1 MAQNARSHRKLKI
14 AGIVALVV
22 VVALLGFAG
31 NFLFDF
37 ALNPRAPYTMK
48 MMQDSKND
56 KEGEQP
62 DAEDTEAR
70 AWFKENRE
78 SSNLT
83 ADDGTELA
91 AWYFAASESTH
102 DYAVCL
108 HGYTNEPIGMA
119 RYVKRFHDRG
129 MNVLAPAAR
138 AHERSG
144 GDYIGMGWPERLDV
158 VAWIERVVQADPEAR
173 ILVFGE
179 SMGAATA
186 MNVAG
191 ESLPANVK
199 CIIEDC
205 GYTSVWDEF
214 SLQLKNVFGLPS
226 FPLLDVANLVCNV
239 RAGYDFHK
247 ASSVEQLKHATV
259 PMLFIHGD
267 QDTFVPYDMLDQNY
281 DACASKVKQKLTI
294 HGATHAKSAQVD
306 PELYW
311 NTVNNFLTSSASG
324 VESKLYEQVKYFY
337 TVNAWLPRN
346 ATVVNQKA
354 FDALDKP
361 TQEAVMKAAA
371 AAEKRGRETSE
382 RLDKEYLK
390 ELAAKGMVIAE
401 PSAALKA
408 EFAKIGDT
416 MTEEWIKNAGADGK
430 AIVDAYRKR

>member
-1 MAQNARSHRKLKI
+1 MDQSSHHHRKLKI
-14 AGIVALVV
+14 AGVIALVL
-22 VVALLGFAG
+22 VVALLGFTG

-37 ALNPRAPYTMK
+37 ALNPRAPYAMK
-48 MMQDSKND
+48 MMQDGKD
-56 KEGEQP
+56 AEKGEQIDAEEGE
-62 DAEDTEAR
+62 AR
-70 AWFKENRE
+70 TWFKENRE
-78 SSNLT
+78 SSSLT

-144 GDYIGMGWPERLDV
+144 GGYIGMGWPERLDV
-158 VAWIERVVQADPEAR
+158 VAWIGRIAAADPKAR

-179 SMGAATA
+179 SMSAATA

-214 SLQLKNVFGLPS
+214 SLQLKDVFCLPS

-247 ASSVEQLKHATV
+247 ASSVE
-259 PMLFIHGD
+259 
-267 QDTFVPYDMLDQNY
+267 
-281 DACASKVKQKLTI
+281 
-294 HGATHAKSAQVD
+294 
-306 PELYW
+306 
-311 NTVNNFLTSSASG
+311 
-324 VESKLYEQVKYFY
+324 
-337 TVNAWLPRN
+337 
-346 ATVVNQKA
+346 
-354 FDALDKP
+354 
-361 TQEAVMKAAA
+361 
-371 AAEKRGRETSE
+371 
-382 RLDKEYLK
+382 
-390 ELAAKGMVIAE
+390 
-401 PSAALKA
+401 
-408 EFAKIGDT
+408 
-416 MTEEWIKNAGADGK
+416 
-430 AIVDAYRKR
+430 

>member
-70 AWFKENRE
+70 AWVKENRE

-91 AWYFAASESTH
+91 AWYFAASESAH

-108 HGYTNEPIGMA
+108 HGYTNEPI
-119 RYVKRFHDRG
+119 G

-158 VAWIERVVQADPEAR
+158 VAWIGRIVAADPEAR

-205 GYTSVWDEF
+205 GYTSV
-214 SLQLKNVFGLPS
+214 
-226 FPLLDVANLVCNV
+226 
-239 RAGYDFHK
+239 
-247 ASSVEQLKHATV
+247 
-259 PMLFIHGD
+259 
-267 QDTFVPYDMLDQNY
+267 
-281 DACASKVKQKLTI
+281 
-294 HGATHAKSAQVD
+294 
-306 PELYW
+306 
-311 NTVNNFLTSSASG
+311 
-324 VESKLYEQVKYFY
+324 
-337 TVNAWLPRN
+337 
-346 ATVVNQKA
+346 
-354 FDALDKP
+354 
-361 TQEAVMKAAA
+361 
-371 AAEKRGRETSE
+371 
-382 RLDKEYLK
+382 
-390 ELAAKGMVIAE
+390 
-401 PSAALKA
+401 
-408 EFAKIGDT
+408 
-416 MTEEWIKNAGADGK
+416 
-430 AIVDAYRKR
+430 

>member
-1 MAQNARSHRKLKI
+1 MAQNAHSHRKLKI

-22 VVALLGFAG
+22 VIALLGFAG

-48 MMQDSKND
+48 MMQDGKDD
-56 KEGEQP
+56 KESEQP
-62 DAEDTEAR
+62 DAEGTEAR

-78 SSNLT
+78 SSSLT

-91 AWYFAASESTH
+91 AWYFAAPESTH
-102 DYAVCL
+102 NYAICL
-108 HGYTNEPIGMA
+108 HGYTDEPIGMA
-119 RYVKRFHDRG
+119 RYVKRF
-129 MNVLAPAAR
+129 
-138 AHERSG
+138 HERSG

-158 VAWIERVVQADPEAR
+158 VAWIGRIVQADPEAR

-214 SLQLKNVFGLPS
+214 SLQLKDVFGLPS

-247 ASSVEQLKHATV
+247 ASSVDQLKRATV

-267 QDTFVPYDMLDQNY
+267 QDTFVPYSMLDQNY
-281 DACASKVKQKLTI
+281 EACASKVKQKLTI

-311 NTVNNFLTSSASG
+311 NTVDDFLGKNF
-324 VESKLYEQVKYFY
+324 
-337 TVNAWLPRN
+337 
-346 ATVVNQKA
+346 
-354 FDALDKP
+354 
-361 TQEAVMKAAA
+361 
-371 AAEKRGRETSE
+371 
-382 RLDKEYLK
+382 
-390 ELAAKGMVIAE
+390 
-401 PSAALKA
+401 
-408 EFAKIGDT
+408 
-416 MTEEWIKNAGADGK
+416 
-430 AIVDAYRKR
+430 

>member
-1 MAQNARSHRKLKI
+1 MSQNARSHRKLKI
-14 AGIVALVV
+14 AGVVALVL

-37 ALNPRAPYTMK
+37 ALNPQAPYTMK
-48 MMQDSKND
+48 MMQDGKDD
-56 KEGEQP
+56 KKGEQP
-62 DAEDTEAR
+62 DAEETEAR

-144 GDYIGMGWPERLDV
+144 GDYIGMGWPERLDI
-158 VAWIERVVQADPEAR
+158 VAWIGRIVQADPEAR

-214 SLQLKNVFGLPS
+214 FCSSRTCSACPA
-226 FPLLDVANLVCNV
+226 FPC
-239 RAGYDFHK
+239 
-247 ASSVEQLKHATV
+247 S
-259 PMLFIHGD
+259 M
-267 QDTFVPYDMLDQNY
+267 
-281 DACASKVKQKLTI
+281 
-294 HGATHAKSAQVD
+294 
-306 PELYW
+306 
-311 NTVNNFLTSSASG
+311 
-324 VESKLYEQVKYFY
+324 
-337 TVNAWLPRN
+337 
-346 ATVVNQKA
+346 
-354 FDALDKP
+354 
-361 TQEAVMKAAA
+361 
-371 AAEKRGRETSE
+371 
-382 RLDKEYLK
+382 
-390 ELAAKGMVIAE
+390 
-401 PSAALKA
+401 
-408 EFAKIGDT
+408 
-416 MTEEWIKNAGADGK
+416 
-430 AIVDAYRKR
+430 

>member
-1 MAQNARSHRKLKI
+1 MSQNARSHRKLKI
-14 AGIVALVV
+14 AGVVALVL

-37 ALNPRAPYTMK
+37 ALNPQAPYTMK

-70 AWFKENRE
+70 AWFKENRK

-119 RYVKRFHDRG
+119 RYAKRFHDRG

-144 GDYIGMGWPERLDV
+144 GDYIGMGWPERLDI
-158 VAWIERVVQADPEAR
+158 VAWIGRIVQADPEAR

-186 MNVAG
+186 MDVAG

-214 SLQLKNVFGLPS
+214 SLQLKDVFGLPS
-226 FPLLDVANLVCNV
+226 FPLLDIATWCATCARATTFIRRAVWSNSNTRQFPCCLSTATRTPLYRTVCSTKTTT
-239 RAGYDFHK
+239 RAP
-247 ASSVEQLKHATV
+247 ARSS
-259 PMLFIHGD
+259 
-267 QDTFVPYDMLDQNY
+267 
-281 DACASKVKQKLTI
+281 
-294 HGATHAKSAQVD
+294 KSSLSMA
-306 PELYW
+306 PPTPRARRSTP
-311 NTVNNFLTSSASG
+311 NSTGTRSTTSSTRI
-324 VESKLYEQVKYFY
+324 F
-337 TVNAWLPRN
+337 R
-346 ATVVNQKA
+346 QKQRLR
-354 FDALDKP
+354 FCCQKS
-361 TQEAVMKAAA
+361 VCS
-371 AAEKRGRETSE
+371 RRYSIFHRTSE
-382 RLDKEYLK
+382 KPPASIGLVGGFCSNYATK
-390 ELAAKGMVIAE
+390 
-401 PSAALKA
+401 AL
-408 EFAKIGDT
+408 ILS
-416 MTEEWIKNAGADGK
+416 NS
-430 AIVDAYRKR
+430 